1 MCTVCPTQ
9 HVHRRPRPPPLSLS
23 RPTQGRAEPIRLA
36 FHIGGI
42 DFEDE
47 RISREAFQAAK
58 TAGEY
63 PFGQLPVMVIDGQ
76 TIAQSQGL
84 LRYAGK
90 LAGLYPSDAKQALLV
105 DEMVGAV
112 EDVITATVP
121 ALREPDEEKKVG
133 VGVGAWDGLGGT
145 WSWW

>member
-1 MCTVCPTQ
+1 
-9 HVHRRPRPPPLSLS
+9 
-23 RPTQGRAEPIRLA
+23 
-36 FHIGGI
+36 
-42 DFEDE
+42 
-47 RISREAFQAAK
+47 
-58 TAGEY
+58 
-63 PFGQLPVMVIDGQ
+63 MVIDGQ

-90 LAGLYPSDAKQALLV
+90 LAGLYPSDAKLALLV